1 MTASLYLV
9 LCGQHVDE
17 YAPERSVTDM
27 DSAGTLR
34 DIADGQFENLT
45 RVIDVDTGADVTGMF
60 VKATMNI
67 WASQGEP
74 LTRFQR
80 DFIEMH
86 VGVQA
91 ANAFKREAA

>member
-1 MTASLYLV
+1 MPASLYLV

-17 YAPERSVTDM
+17 YCPERSVTDM

-67 WASQGEP
+67 WASQGE
-74 LTRFQR
+74 LLSRWQR
-80 DFIEMH
+80 DFIEQH
-86 VGVQA
+86 VGIQA
-91 ANAFKREAA
+91 ANSFKQVA